1 MSVFEGRTVDVA
13 LAKAAS
19 TLGVE
24 PDGLQYEIL
33 AGKDGGFGLIRI
45 LEEGEGASSA
55 PPAPS
60 APPMAAQAPESRPE
74 PPRSD
79 DRGDDRRDF
88 NRGGGGGGGRQG
100 GRSNDRRDDRRRREP
115 IPVAPADGPTEV
127 FIHVAEG
134 VELTEIGDATVEGLR
149 GIFEGMGFGLEIT
162 VDEDDKAVS
171 ADIETSQ
178 YGDVLV
184 ARDLQLLSAIEHLLD
199 KMVNTGES
207 DERKKIRLDCNGVR
221 KQQDVDLGDQAVE
234 LAKRA
239 IDEDRVFKMGPLNP
253 RLRRLVHIALRDL
266 DGVSTQSEGEGAFR
280 RVCIIPDG
288 LE

>member
-1 MSVFEGRTVDVA
+1 MSVFEGRTVHVA

-45 LEEGEGASSA
+45 LEEGEAENS
-55 PPAPS
+55 APS
-60 APPMAAQAPESRPE
+60 APSAPAPSQTSAPRQSES
-74 PPRSD
+74 
-79 DRGDDRRDF
+79 
-88 NRGGGGGGGRQG
+88 
-100 GRSNDRRDDRRRREP
+100 RSNDRRDDRRDDRRESNRGGGGGGRRDDRGRREP
-115 IPVAPADGPTEV
+115 MPVAPSDGPTEV
-127 FIHVAEG
+127 FITVADG
-134 VELTEIGDATVEGLR
+134 VELSELGDATVEGLR
-149 GIFEGMGFGLEIT
+149 GIFEGMGFGMEIT
-162 VDEDDKAVS
+162 ISEDEKAIS
-171 ADIETSQ
+171 ADLDSSH

-221 KQQDVDLGDQAVE
+221 KQQDVDLGEQAVE

-239 IDEDRVFKMGPLNP
+239 MEEERVFKMGPLNP
-253 RLRRLVHIALRDL
+253 RCRRLVHIALRDL
-266 DGVSTQSEGEGAFR
+266 NGVSTHSEGEGVFR
-280 RVCIIPDG
+280 RVCITPDG
-288 LE
+288 L